1 VPILQVASSNA
12 GKIAE
17 FRLGIRLW
25 LAEGAGN
32 SLPRRAVGEQR
43 TVINQHLSPRS
54 TWIVEAV
61 PRMDSLPPCVEDG
74 GSFTANAQKK
84 ALHYSRLVRGLVMGD
99 DSGLE
104 VDALAGAPG
113 IYSRR
118 FAGGDA
124 TDADNNAKLLAQIS
138 GLPAASRTAQF
149 VCMLAVARNGEVLA
163 EFRGV
168 VRGIILESPRGTG
181 GFGYD
186 PLFLDP
192 ASNKTF
198 AELPAEEKFARSHR
212 GRAMRAMLEWLEERE
227 QGTGN
232 RE

>member
-1 VPILQVASSNA
+1 MLILHIASSNS

-25 LAEGAGN
+25 TEEGTGH
-32 SLPRRAVGEQR
+32 RERE
-43 TVINQHLSPRS
+43 TVTKQHGSHLSN
-54 TWIVEAV
+54 WVVEPV
-61 PRMDSLPPCVEDG
+61 PRIDSLPPCVEDG
-74 GSFTANAQKK
+74 ESFAANAQKK
-84 ALHYSRLVRGLVMGD
+84 AVHYSRFATGMVLGD

-104 VDALAGAPG
+104 VDSLAGAPG

-118 FAGGDA
+118 FAGPDA
-124 TDADNNAKLLAQIS
+124 TDAQNNAKLLDQMS
-138 GLPAASRTAQF
+138 GVPVAKRTGQF
-149 VCMLAVARNGEVLA
+149 VCVLALARNGQLLA

-168 VRGIILESPRGTG
+168 ARGIILESPRGTS

-198 AELPAEEKFARSHR
+198 AELSSEEKFERSHR
-212 GRAMRAMLEWLEERE
+212 GQAMRAMLEWLDA
-227 QGTGN
+227 N
-232 RE
+232 R